1 MENKCQRFFIVQV
14 QTIIIQLSY
23 FVTFYSKLNKM
34 VYLHMYMDTL
44 ADYGF
49 IVIILFNSHILT
61 LDNKLIISNCRQST
75 HFET

>member
-1 MENKCQRFFIVQV
+1 MENKCPRFFIVQV

-34 VYLHMYMDTL
+34 VYLHMYMDTP

-49 IVIILFNSHILT
+49 IVIILFNSHIGRYF
-61 LDNKLIISNCRQST
+61 DS
-75 HFET
+75 